1 MATMMLKA
9 GRRFMR
15 ILALALAATLPCIA
29 TVRAADWV
37 ERPYDPPAGSHWI
50 IQSEDVTEA
59 DTNGLHVQSSL
70 KATAELIFEQK
81 TAEGFRVTYIMRNA
95 AYDGDART
103 AALIGPANK
112 ALENLAIHATT
123 APNGMPLRV
132 ENLDAVLTA
141 AHTAIDGMT
150 TPLAG
155 KPEAAILRKL
165 ATGML
170 IADENRAPQLYLVS
184 LATLALG
191 QNTGLRPG
199 ETRSSVEE
207 VANPLN
213 GVPIKTTTTL
223 RIDSA
228 DPATGKVRLIRTRA
242 FDADEAKAFLRK
254 LVPQPAGDQNL
265 DNAMAQA
272 TMVLDSRTEMD
283 VEGGMTQVVR
293 QEDTA
298 TGTMLGRSFVR
309 HSRKVMTVTPAS

>member
-1 MATMMLKA
+1 
-9 GRRFMR
+9 MR
-15 ILALALAATLPCIA
+15 ILALVLAATLACIA
-29 TVRAADWV
+29 AVHAADWI

-59 DTNGLHVQSSL
+59 DANGQHVQSSL
-70 KATAELIFEQK
+70 TTTAELIFEQK

-95 AYDGDART
+95 AYGGDART
-103 AALIGPANK
+103 AALISPASK
-112 ALENLAIHATT
+112 ALENLAIHATI

-132 ENLDAVLTA
+132 ENLDEVLTA
-141 AHTAIDGMT
+141 ARIAIDGMT

-155 KPEAAILRKL
+155 KPEAAILRRM

-170 IADENRAPQLYLVS
+170 IADEKRAPRLYLVS
-184 LATLALG
+184 LAALALG

-213 GVPIKTTTTL
+213 GVPIKASTTL

-228 DPATGKVRLIRTRA
+228 DPATGMVRLIRTRA

-254 LVPQPAGDQNL
+254 LVPPAGDQNL
-265 DNAMAQA
+265 DNVMTQA

-283 VEGGMTQVVR
+283 VEGGMTRVVR

-298 TGTMLGRSFVR
+298 TGTMLSRSFVR
-309 HSRKVMTVTPAS
+309 HSHKVMTVTRAS

>member
-1 MATMMLKA
+1 
-9 GRRFMR
+9 MR
-15 ILALALAATLPCIA
+15 ILALALAATLACIA
-29 TVRAADWV
+29 AVHAADWI

-59 DTNGLHVQSSL
+59 DANGQHVQSSL
-70 KATAELIFEQK
+70 TTTAELIFEQK

-95 AYDGDART
+95 AYGGDART
-103 AALIGPANK
+103 AALISPASK
-112 ALENLAIHATT
+112 ALENLAIHATI

-132 ENLDAVLTA
+132 ENLDEVLTA
-141 AHTAIDGMT
+141 ARIAIDGMT

-155 KPEAAILRKL
+155 KPEAAILRRM

-170 IADENRAPQLYLVS
+170 IADEKRAPRLYLVS
-184 LATLALG
+184 LAALALG

-213 GVPIKTTTTL
+213 GVPIKASTTL

-228 DPATGKVRLIRTRA
+228 DPATGMVRLIRTRA

-254 LVPQPAGDQNL
+254 LVPPAGDQNL
-265 DNAMAQA
+265 DNVMTQA

-283 VEGGMTQVVR
+283 VEGGMTRVVR

-298 TGTMLGRSFVR
+298 TGTMLSRSFVR
-309 HSRKVMTVTPAS
+309 HSHKVMTVTRAS

>member
-1 MATMMLKA
+1 
-9 GRRFMR
+9 MR
-15 ILALALAATLPCIA
+15 ILALALAATLACIA
-29 TVRAADWV
+29 AARAADWV

-59 DTNGLHVQSSL
+59 DTNGQHVQSSL
-70 KATAELIFEQK
+70 TTTAELIFEQK

-103 AALIGPANK
+103 AALISPASK
-112 ALENLAIHATT
+112 ALENLAIHATI

-132 ENLDAVLTA
+132 ENLDEVLTA
-141 AHTAIDGMT
+141 ARTAIDGMT

-155 KPEAAILRKL
+155 KPEAAILRRM

-170 IADENRAPQLYLVS
+170 IADEKRAPRLYLVS

-213 GVPIKTTTTL
+213 GVPIKTSTTL

-254 LVPQPAGDQNL
+254 LVPPQPAGDQNL

-283 VEGGMTQVVR
+283 VEGGMTRVVR

>member
-1 MATMMLKA
+1 
-9 GRRFMR
+9 MR
-15 ILALALAATLPCIA
+15 ILALALAATLACIA
-29 TVRAADWV
+29 AVRAADWV
-37 ERPYDPPAGSHWI
+37 ERPYDPPARSHWI

-59 DTNGLHVQSSL
+59 DTNGQHVQSSL
-70 KATAELIFEQK
+70 TTTAELIFERK

-103 AALIGPANK
+103 AALISPASK
-112 ALENLAIHATT
+112 ALENLAIHATI

-132 ENLDAVLTA
+132 ENLDEVLTA
-141 AHTAIDGMT
+141 ARTAIDGMT

-155 KPEAAILRKL
+155 KPEAAILRRM

-170 IADENRAPQLYLVS
+170 IADEKRAPRLYLVS

-213 GVPIKTTTTL
+213 GVPIKTSTTL

-228 DPATGKVRLIRTRA
+228 DPVTGKVRLIRTRA

-254 LVPQPAGDQNL
+254 LVPPAGDQNL
-265 DNAMAQA
+265 DNVMTQA

-283 VEGGMTQVVR
+283 VEGGMTRVVR

-298 TGTMLGRSFVR
+298 TGTMLSHSFVR
-309 HSRKVMTVTPAS
+309 HSHKVMTVTRAS

>member
-1 MATMMLKA
+1 
-9 GRRFMR
+9 MR
-15 ILALALAATLPCIA
+15 ILALALAATLACIA
-29 TVRAADWV
+29 AVRAADWV

-59 DTNGLHVQSSL
+59 DTNGQHVQSSL
-70 KATAELIFEQK
+70 TTTAELIFEQK

-103 AALIGPANK
+103 AALISPASK
-112 ALENLAIHATT
+112 ALENLAIHATI

-132 ENLDAVLTA
+132 ENLDEVLTA
-141 AHTAIDGMT
+141 ARTAIDGMT

-155 KPEAAILRKL
+155 KPEAAILRRM

-170 IADENRAPQLYLVS
+170 IADEKRAPRLYLVS

-213 GVPIKTTTTL
+213 GVPIKTSTTL

-228 DPATGKVRLIRTRA
+228 DPATGMVRLIRTRA

-254 LVPQPAGDQNL
+254 LVPPAGDQNL
-265 DNAMAQA
+265 DNVMTQA

-283 VEGGMTQVVR
+283 VEGGMTRVVR

-298 TGTMLGRSFVR
+298 TGTMLSRSFVR
-309 HSRKVMTVTPAS
+309 HSHKVMTVTRAS

>member
-1 MATMMLKA
+1 
-9 GRRFMR
+9 MR
-15 ILALALAATLPCIA
+15 ILALALAATLACIA
-29 TVRAADWV
+29 AGRAADWV

-50 IQSEDVTEA
+50 IQSGDVTEA
-59 DTNGLHVQSSL
+59 DANGQHVQSSL
-70 KATAELIFEQK
+70 TTTAELIFEQK

-95 AYDGDART
+95 AYGGDART
-103 AALIGPANK
+103 AALISPASK
-112 ALENLAIHATT
+112 ALENLAIHATI

-132 ENLDAVLTA
+132 ENLDEVLTA
-141 AHTAIDGMT
+141 ARTAIDGMT

-155 KPEAAILRKL
+155 KPEAAILRRM

-170 IADENRAPQLYLVS
+170 IADEKRAPRLYLVS
-184 LATLALG
+184 LAALALG

-213 GVPIKTTTTL
+213 GVPIKTSTTL

-228 DPATGKVRLIRTRA
+228 DPATGMVRLIRTRA

-254 LVPQPAGDQNL
+254 LVPQSAGDQNL
-265 DNAMAQA
+265 DYGMTQT

-283 VEGGMTQVVR
+283 VEGGMTRVVR

-298 TGTMLGRSFVR
+298 TGTMLSRSFVR
-309 HSRKVMTVTPAS
+309 LSHKVMTVTRAS

>member
-1 MATMMLKA
+1 
-9 GRRFMR
+9 MR
-15 ILALALAATLPCIA
+15 ILALALAATLACIA
-29 TVRAADWV
+29 AVRAADWV

-59 DTNGLHVQSSL
+59 DTNGQHVQSSL
-70 KATAELIFEQK
+70 TTTAELIFEQK

-103 AALIGPANK
+103 AALISPASK
-112 ALENLAIHATT
+112 ALENLAIHATI

-132 ENLDAVLTA
+132 ENLDEVLTA
-141 AHTAIDGMT
+141 ARTAIDGMT

-155 KPEAAILRKL
+155 KPEAAILRRM

-170 IADENRAPQLYLVS
+170 IADEKRAPRLYLVS

-213 GVPIKTTTTL
+213 GVPIKTSTTL

-254 LVPQPAGDQNL
+254 LVPPAGDQNL
-265 DNAMAQA
+265 DNVMTQA

-283 VEGGMTQVVR
+283 VEGGMTRVVR

-298 TGTMLGRSFVR
+298 TGTMLSRSFVR
-309 HSRKVMTVTPAS
+309 HSHKVMTVTRAS

>member
-1 MATMMLKA
+1 
-9 GRRFMR
+9 MR
-15 ILALALAATLPCIA
+15 ILALALAATLACIA
-29 TVRAADWV
+29 AVRAADWV

-59 DTNGLHVQSSL
+59 DTNGQHVQSSL
-70 KATAELIFEQK
+70 TTTAELIFEQK
-81 TAEGFRVTYIMRNA
+81 TAEGFRVTYIMRSA

-103 AALIGPANK
+103 AALISPASK
-112 ALENLAIHATT
+112 ALENLAIHATI

-132 ENLDAVLTA
+132 ENLDEVLTA
-141 AHTAIDGMT
+141 ARTAIDGMT

-155 KPEAAILRKL
+155 KPEAAILRRM

-170 IADENRAPQLYLVS
+170 IADEKRAPRLYLVS

-213 GVPIKTTTTL
+213 GVPIKTSTTL

-254 LVPQPAGDQNL
+254 LVPPAGDQNL
-265 DNAMAQA
+265 DNVMTQA

-283 VEGGMTQVVR
+283 VEGGMTRVVR

-298 TGTMLGRSFVR
+298 TGTMLSRSFVR
-309 HSRKVMTVTPAS
+309 HSHKVMTVTRAS